1 MTGTVVE
8 SVDENDENL
17 AENKESPDKDE
28 SGLINFEHQD
38 YIKQFPDDA

>member
-1 MTGTVVE
+1 MTVTEVE
-8 SVDENDENL
+8 SDDENL

>member
-1 MTGTVVE
+1 MTVN
-8 SVDENDENL
+8 VDESDDEKDENL